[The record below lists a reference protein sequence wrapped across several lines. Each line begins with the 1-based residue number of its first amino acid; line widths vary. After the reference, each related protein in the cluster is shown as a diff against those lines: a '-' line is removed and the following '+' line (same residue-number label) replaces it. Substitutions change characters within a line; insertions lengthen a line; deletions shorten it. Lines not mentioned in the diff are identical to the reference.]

1 MSNFNNENF
10 TSDDIY
16 QMYVSNENLSI
27 MDIAILTK
35 VAPNRIYK
43 KLKTFFEHPKNL
55 RGYRECRDFIKKQN
69 SLALEIHNTQKE
81 LINIRNEMSILE
93 ETKKELEDRKK
104 KQMEEYYYFINSL
117 NSFDSDTD
125 TDTN

>member
-1 MSNFNNENF
+1 
-10 TSDDIY
+10 
-16 QMYVSNENLSI
+16 LG
-27 MDIAILTK
+27 
-35 VAPNRIYK
+35 YK
-43 KLKTFFEHPKNL
+43 HYYN
-55 RGYRECRDFIKKQN
+55 QV
-69 SLALEIHNTQKE
+69 
-81 LINIRNEMSILE
+81 INIRNEISILE